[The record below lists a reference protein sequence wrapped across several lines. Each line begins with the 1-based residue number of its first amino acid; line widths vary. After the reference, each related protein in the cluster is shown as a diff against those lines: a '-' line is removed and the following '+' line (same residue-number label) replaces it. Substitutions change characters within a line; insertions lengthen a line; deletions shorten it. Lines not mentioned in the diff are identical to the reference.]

1 MGALIKYPTNSEEF
15 DSKDSDIRKHKLGYF
30 CSENETFKR
39 ISKETGT
46 WIEENDVAR
55 HPLTFLMEAADD
67 IAYSTADLE
76 DAFKKKLITLQ
87 EFIQYFEANMENEKK
102 AKLLIDNLKERMTE
116 TVNAE
121 EQILRYRI
129 GWTM

>member
-1 MGALIKYPTNSEEF
+1 M
-15 DSKDSDIRKHKLGYF
+15 
-30 CSENETFKR
+30 
-39 ISKETGT
+39 
-46 WIEENDVAR
+46 AR

-76 DAFKKKLITLQ
+76 DAFKKKLFTLQ

-102 AKLLIDNLKERMTE
+102 AKLLIDNLKERITE

-121 EQILRYRI
+121 EQMIAFQ
-129 GWTM
+129 